1 MPDFEIQDFVK
12 LNLGPIGTGTLEGQI
27 TGLSV
32 LEDDG
37 SGGFAENTVIRTD
50 RKWKIELKWELV
62 GTMLNLPASG
72 FLTIP
77 GIWVVKGYLEGWGE
91 DALDKDLQGDKTG
104 GISVMNDK
112 KVENRPA
119 VPATPTIPAQPA
131 ATAWL
136 YTETVSIAAGTIA
149 EGPYKLAVTVTY
161 ENPAGTPGP
170 MAGFV
175 EFKNMIQIYKPS

>member
-27 TGLSV
+27 TGLSI

-37 SGGFAENTVIRTD
+37 VGNFTENTVIRTD
-50 RKWKIELKWELV
+50 RKWKIELKWELA

-77 GIWVVKGYLEGWGE
+77 GIWVVKGYLEGWGSN
-91 DALDKDLQGDKTG
+91 ALDKDLKGDKTT
-104 GISVMNDK
+104 GISVMIDK
-112 KVENRPA
+112 KVEKRA
-119 VPATPTIPAQPA
+119 ATLTTPA

-136 YTETVSIAAGTIA
+136 YTETISVAAAAIK
-149 EGPYKLAVTVTY
+149 EGPYKLAMTVTY

-175 EFKNMIQIYKPS
+175 EFKNMIQLYEPS